1 MHPPDDGV
9 LPQNESSKTTGE
21 FAACAVHFFAWLL
34 KSRRDRWKAIVLTAQ
49 AVQKSDVHT
58 FAATD
63 RALAFTRNTSFSYQ

>member
-1 MHPPDDGV
+1 VHPPDDGV

-49 AVQKSDVHT
+49 AVQKRT
-58 FAATD
+58 L
-63 RALAFTRNTSFSYQ
+63 LANGLSSKSGKS